1 MEKGIIQI
9 YTGDGRGKTPAAIG
23 RAVQAAAAGAQVV
36 IIQFLKGKGLQESDF
51 LRKLEPEIKLFRFE
65 KSDSNFDTLPEEK
78 KAEEIMNIRNGMN
91 FAKKV
96 LCTGEAELL
105 VLDEVLG
112 LIEMNIITVE
122 DLKNVLQCKSEETSV
137 IMTGVAM
144 SDELCML
151 ADEVSRIETVKF
163 KVWE

>member
-1 MEKGIIQI
+1 
-9 YTGDGRGKTPAAIG
+9 
-23 RAVQAAAAGAQVV
+23 
-36 IIQFLKGKGLQESDF
+36 
-51 LRKLEPEIKLFRFE
+51 
-65 KSDSNFDTLPEEK
+65 
-78 KAEEIMNIRNGMN
+78 MN